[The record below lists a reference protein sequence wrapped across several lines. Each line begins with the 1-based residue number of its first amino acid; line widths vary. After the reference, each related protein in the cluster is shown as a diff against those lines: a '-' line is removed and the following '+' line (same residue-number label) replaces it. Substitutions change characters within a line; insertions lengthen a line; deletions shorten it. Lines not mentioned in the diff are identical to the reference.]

1 MRNAVVAGVWFDIK
15 NRANDFVNHLVKYYS
30 DCDIFIGINPCPE
43 YDYFIERLNETN
55 LKVVTGIVP
64 QHLIIKQHTSS
75 TQLGIKLL
83 IDSNNEYNI
92 VHFIH
97 SKGSSYNDYH
107 YNRAFT
113 QYIVEYG
120 QKRDY
125 IEEFL
130 NTNQDYGAFA
140 DYGGIQM
147 QWFIREGINKQ
158 DLKRPFENVTHT
170 AASSLL
176 DYKKT
181 LEVHTNLDLGEFY
194 DFKYVPLRTQFLVG
208 VYSFKF
214 FIIKEFYTKT
224 YKDMLERNLI
234 TDLKFDIYFFETH
247 IAQLSCRMGYLR
259 KINNYWNI
267 SFGDKELEQTV
278 IDLYKKENNL

>member
-1 MRNAVVAGVWFDIK
+1 MRNSVVSGVWFNLK
-15 NRANDFVNHLVKYYS
+15 NRVDEYINVLKTYYS
-30 DCDIFIGINPCPE
+30 DCDHYIGINPCSEQE
-43 YDYFIERLNETN
+43 YLIERLNQSN
-55 LKVVTGIVP
+55 LIFTYGIVP
-64 QHLIIKQHTSS
+64 DHLIIKQHTSS

-83 IDSNNEYNI
+83 IDSKKEYNI
-92 VHFIH
+92 THFLH

-107 YNRAFT
+107 YGRAFNE
-113 QYIVEYG
+113 YIVEYSM
-120 QKRDY
+120 KKKA
-125 IEEFL
+125 IEQFL
-130 NTNQDYGAFA
+130 DNNLNYGAFA

-147 QWFIREGINKQ
+147 QWFIREGINKS
-158 DLKRPFENVTHT
+158 DLKRPFENVTDT
-170 AASSLL
+170 AASNLL
-176 DYKKT
+176 NYKKP

-194 DFKYVPLRTQFLVG
+194 NFKYMPLRTQFLVG

-214 FIIKEFYTKT
+214 FIIKEFFEAT
-224 YKDMLERNLI
+224 YKDILERNLI

-278 IDLYKKENNL
+278 IDLYKTENNL